1 MNSLISEVIN
11 QECKLTEY
19 ELTAQHNQEWQLST
33 RKSFDNG
40 VIINNFINFLDV
52 STNTANAYRKA
63 LKQLFNYFHN
73 YGVVNPHRDNILAF
87 KKELESKGRKP
98 ATIALYL
105 AAARRFFSWTEQSGI
120 YQNITV
126 GVKAPKAERG
136 HKKDYFAANQ
146 VKSILAS
153 IDRSDIEGLRNYAI
167 MALMTTG
174 GLRTVEITRA
184 SIEDLRVVGGV
195 SVLYIQGK
203 GRNDKTE
210 FVKLTAKVEEAIRA
224 YLKAR
229 GEVEMQAPLFSSLS
243 KRNRGARLTTRTIRG
258 LCKNA
263 MKEAGF
269 NSDRLTAHS
278 LRHTAVT
285 LALLAGQDLAEVQH
299 FARHHNISTTQIYA
313 HNIDRM
319 KSQCEMAISNAIF

>member
-1 MNSLISEVIN
+1 MKSLISEVIN
-11 QECKLTEY
+11 QKVQNN
-19 ELTAQHNQEWQLST
+19 TAIIITL
-33 RKSFDNG
+33 DNKEA
-40 VIINNFINFLDV
+40 IINNFINFLDV
-52 STNTANAYRKA
+52 SINTANAYRKA

-73 YGVVNPHRDNILAF
+73 YGVDNPNRDNILAF
-87 KKELESKGRKP
+87 KKEMESKGRKP
-98 ATIALYL
+98 STIALYL
-105 AAARRFFSWTEQSGI
+105 AAARRFFSWTEQTGI
-120 YQNITV
+120 YPNICV
-126 GVKAPKAERG
+126 GVKAPKLECG
-136 HKKDYFAANQ
+136 HKKDYF
-146 VKSILAS
+146 VAS
-153 IDRSDIEGLRNYAI
+153 QIKTVLSRIDRSNLEGLRNYAI

-174 GLRTVEITRA
+174 GLRTVEVTRA
-184 SIEDLRVVGGV
+184 SIEDLRVVGNV

-203 GRNDKTE
+203 GRTDKTE
-210 FVKLTAKVEEAIRA
+210 FIKLTPQVETAIRE

-229 GEVEMQAPLFSSLS
+229 GEVEMQAPLFSSVS

>member
-1 MNSLISEVIN
+1 MKSLLSEVRN
-11 QECKLTEY
+11 QKL
-19 ELTAQHNQEWQLST
+19 QLST
-33 RKSFDNG
+33 QENFNKD
-40 VIINNFINFLDV
+40 VIINNFIIFLDV
-52 STNTANAYRKA
+52 SLNTANAYRNA
-63 LKQLFNYFHN
+63 LKQFFNYLSN
-73 YGVVNPHRDNILAF
+73 NRVNNPNRENIINF
-87 KKELESKGRKP
+87 KKDLESKGHKP
-98 ATIALYL
+98 STIALYL
-105 AAARRFFSWTEQSGI
+105 AAIRRFFSWTEQSGI
-120 YQNITV
+120 YQNISV
-126 GVKAPKAERG
+126 GVKAPKIERG

-146 VKSILAS
+146 IKSVLS
-153 IDRSDIEGLRNYAI
+153 GIDRTNLEGLRNYAI
-167 MALMTTG
+167 IALMTTG

-229 GEVEMQAPLFSSLS
+229 GEVEMQAPLFSSVS
-243 KRNRGARLTTRTIRG
+243 RRNKGARLTTRTIRG

-263 MKEAGF
+263 MKQAGF
-269 NSDRLTAHS
+269 NSERLTAHS

>member
-1 MNSLISEVIN
+1 MKSLISEVIN
-11 QECKLTEY
+11 QEAINN
-19 ELTAQHNQEWQLST
+19 TAIIMTLNNKEA
-33 RKSFDNG
+33 
-40 VIINNFINFLDV
+40 IINNFFNFLDV
-52 STNTANAYRKA
+52 TANTANAYRKA

-73 YGVVNPHRDNILAF
+73 YGVVNPNRDNVVNF
-87 KKELESKGRKP
+87 KRDLESKGRKP
-98 ATIALYL
+98 STIALYL
-105 AAARRFFSWTEQSGI
+105 AAARRFFLWTEQTGI
-120 YQNITV
+120 YPNICA
-126 GVKAPKAERG
+126 GVKAPKLERG
-136 HKKDYFAANQ
+136 HKKDYFSANQ
-146 VKSILAS
+146 VKSILTE
-153 IDRSDIEGLRNYAI
+153 IDRSNLEGLRNFAI

-174 GLRTVEITRA
+174 GLRTVEVTRA

-203 GRNDKTE
+203 GRTDKTE
-210 FVKLTAKVEEAIRA
+210 FVKLTPQVEAAIRD

-229 GEVEMQAPLFSSLS
+229 GEVEAQAPLFSSVS
-243 KRNRGARLTTRTIRG
+243 KRNKGARLTTRTIRG

-263 MKEAGF
+263 MKAAGF
-269 NSDRLTAHS
+269 NSERLTAHS

-285 LALLAGQDLAEVQH
+285 LALLSGQDLAEVQH

>member
-1 MNSLISEVIN
+1 MKSLISDVIN
-11 QECKLTEY
+11 HG
-19 ELTAQHNQEWQLST
+19 AQIVTL
-33 RKSFDNG
+33 RKRE
-40 VIINNFINFLDV
+40 VLINDFINFLDV
-52 STNTANAYRKA
+52 TVNTANAYKKA
-63 LKQLFNYFHN
+63 LKQMFNYFHN
-73 YGVVNPHRDNILAF
+73 YGVVNPNRDNILNF
-87 KKELESKGRKP
+87 KRDLESKGRKP
-98 ATIALYL
+98 STIALYL
-105 AAARRFFSWTEQSGI
+105 AAARRFFSWTEQTSI
-120 YQNITV
+120 YPNITV
-126 GVKAPKAERG
+126 GVKAPKIERG
-136 HKKDYFAANQ
+136 HKKDYLAANQ
-146 VKSILAS
+146 VKSILAE
-153 IDRSDIEGLRNYAI
+153 INRSNLEGLRNYAI
-167 MALMTTG
+167 LALMTTG
-174 GLRTVEITRA
+174 GLRTVEVTRA

-210 FVKLTAKVEEAIRA
+210 FIKLTPQVEAAIRE

-229 GEVEMQAPLFSSLS
+229 GEVETQAPLFSSVS

-263 MKEAGF
+263 IKEAGF

-299 FARHHNISTTQIYA
+299 FARHHNISTTQVYA

-319 KSQCEMAISNAIF
+319 KSQCEAVISNAIF

>member
-1 MNSLISEVIN
+1 MINTKSLISEVIN
-11 QECKLTEY
+11 QE
-19 ELTAQHNQEWQLST
+19 AQIVTLETSYNREA
-33 RKSFDNG
+33 
-40 VIINNFINFLDV
+40 IINDFFNFLDV
-52 STNTANAYRKA
+52 TANTANAYRKA
-63 LKQLFNYFHN
+63 LKQLFNYFSN
-73 YGVVNPHRDNILAF
+73 NGVNNPNRDNVVNFKRD
-87 KKELESKGRKP
+87 LETKGRKP
-98 ATIALYL
+98 STIALYL
-105 AAARRFFSWTEQSGI
+105 AAARRFFSWTEQTGI
-120 YQNITV
+120 YPNICV
-126 GVKAPKAERG
+126 GIKAPKLERG

-146 VKSILAS
+146 VKSILTG
-153 IDRSDIEGLRNYAI
+153 IDRSNIEGLRNYAI

-174 GLRTVEITRA
+174 GLRTVEVTRA

-203 GRNDKTE
+203 GRTDKTE
-210 FVKLTAKVEEAIRA
+210 FIKLTPQVEAAIRD

-229 GEVEMQAPLFSSLS
+229 GEVEMQAPLFSSVS
-243 KRNRGARLTTRTIRG
+243 RRNKGARLTTRTIRG

-263 MKEAGF
+263 MKQAGF

-319 KSQCEMAISNAIF
+319 NSQCENVISNAIF

>member
-1 MNSLISEVIN
+1 MKSLISEVIN
-11 QECKLTEY
+11 QE
-19 ELTAQHNQEWQLST
+19 AQIVTLETSYNREA
-33 RKSFDNG
+33 
-40 VIINNFINFLDV
+40 IINDFFNFLDV
-52 STNTANAYRKA
+52 TANTANAYRKA
-63 LKQLFNYFHN
+63 LKQLFNYFSN
-73 YGVVNPHRDNILAF
+73 NGVNNPNRDNVVNFKRD
-87 KKELESKGRKP
+87 LETKGRKP
-98 ATIALYL
+98 STIALYL
-105 AAARRFFSWTEQSGI
+105 AAARRFFSWTEQTGI
-120 YQNITV
+120 YPNICV
-126 GVKAPKAERG
+126 GIKAPKLERG

-146 VKSILAS
+146 VKSILTG
-153 IDRSDIEGLRNYAI
+153 IDRSNIEGLRNYAI

-174 GLRTVEITRA
+174 GLRTVEVTRA

-203 GRNDKTE
+203 GRTDKTE
-210 FVKLTAKVEEAIRA
+210 FIKLTPQVEAAIRD

-229 GEVEMQAPLFSSLS
+229 GEVEMQAPLFSSVS
-243 KRNRGARLTTRTIRG
+243 RRNKGARLTTRTIRG

-263 MKEAGF
+263 MKQAGF

-319 KSQCEMAISNAIF
+319 NSQCENVISNAIF

>member
-1 MNSLISEVIN
+1 MKSLISEVIN
-11 QECKLTEY
+11 QEAQNN
-19 ELTAQHNQEWQLST
+19 TAIIMTL
-33 RKSFDNG
+33 DNKEA
-40 VIINNFINFLDV
+40 IINNFLNFLDV
-52 STNTANAYRKA
+52 SINTANAYRKA
-63 LKQLFNYFHN
+63 LKQLFNYFNN
-73 YGVVNPHRDNILAF
+73 YGVDNPNRDNILAF
-87 KKELESKGRKP
+87 KKEMESKGRKP
-98 ATIALYL
+98 STIALYL
-105 AAARRFFSWTEQSGI
+105 AAARRFFSWTEQTGI
-120 YQNITV
+120 YPNICV
-126 GVKAPKAERG
+126 GVKAPKLEQG
-136 HKKDYFAANQ
+136 HKKDYFAASQ
-146 VKSILAS
+146 IKTVLSG
-153 IDRSDIEGLRNYAI
+153 IDRSNLEGLRNYAI

-174 GLRTVEITRA
+174 GLRTVEVTRA
-184 SIEDLRVVGGV
+184 SVEDLRVVGDV
-195 SVLYIQGK
+195 PVLYIQGK
-203 GRNDKTE
+203 GRADKTE
-210 FVKLTAKVEEAIRA
+210 FVKLSPQVEAAIRD

-243 KRNRGARLTTRTIRG
+243 KRNKGARLTTRTIRG

>member
-1 MNSLISEVIN
+1 MYNFNNVNKFNNTEIALKSNEVFN
-11 QECKLTEY
+11 RE
-19 ELTAQHNQEWQLST
+19 EL
-33 RKSFDNG
+33 
-40 VIINNFINFLDV
+40 INNFFNFLDV
-52 STNTANAYRKA
+52 SVNTANAYRKA
-63 LKQLFNYFHN
+63 LKQLFNYFSEKETHN
-73 YGVVNPHRDNILAF
+73 PTRENILAF
-87 KKELESKGRKP
+87 KKELEAKGRKP
-98 ATIALYL
+98 STIALYL

-120 YQNITV
+120 YSNITV
-126 GVKAPKAERG
+126 GVKSPRAESG
-136 HKKDYFAANQ
+136 HKKDYFAADQ
-146 VKSILAS
+146 VKSILAG

-174 GLRTVEITRA
+174 GLRTVEVTRA

-210 FVKLTAKVEEAIRA
+210 FIKLTAKVEEAIRA

-229 GEVEMQAPLFSSLS
+229 GEVEMQAPLFSSVS
-243 KRNRGARLTTRTIRG
+243 RRNRGARLTTRTIRG

-263 MKEAGF
+263 MKQAGF

-319 KSQCEMAISNAIF
+319 KSQCETAISNAIF

>member
-1 MNSLISEVIN
+1 MKSLISEVIN
-11 QECKLTEY
+11 QEHELTKY
-19 ELTAQHNQEWQLST
+19 ELTEQYFQGRQLSPQ
-33 RKSFDNG
+33 KIFNKEA
-40 VIINNFINFLDV
+40 IINNFINFLDV
-52 STNTANAYRKA
+52 SANTANVYRKA
-63 LKQLFNYFHN
+63 LKQLFNYFSEQGIN
-73 YGVVNPHRDNILAF
+73 NPNRENILAF

-146 VKSILAS
+146 VKSILAG

-174 GLRTVEITRA
+174 GLRTVEVTRA

-210 FVKLTAKVEEAIRA
+210 FIKLTAKVEEAIRA

-229 GEVEMQAPLFSSLS
+229 GEVEMQAPLFASVS
-243 KRNRGARLTTRTIRG
+243 KRNKLTTRTIRG

-263 MKEAGF
+263 MKQAGF

-319 KSQCEMAISNAIF
+319 KSQCETAISNAIF

>member
-1 MNSLISEVIN
+1 MKSLISEVIN
-11 QECKLTEY
+11 QE
-19 ELTAQHNQEWQLST
+19 AQNNAAIIMAV
-33 RKSFDNG
+33 DNKEA
-40 VIINNFINFLDV
+40 IINNFLDFLDV
-52 STNTANAYRKA
+52 SFNTATAYRKA

-73 YGVVNPHRDNILAF
+73 YGVVKPNRDNILAF
-87 KKELESKGRKP
+87 KKEMERKGRKP

-120 YQNITV
+120 YSNITV
-126 GVKAPKAERG
+126 GVKSPKLEHG
-136 HKKDYFAANQ
+136 HKKDYFAASQIKTVLSGINRNN
-146 VKSILAS
+146 L
-153 IDRSDIEGLRNYAI
+153 EGLRNYAI
-167 MALMTTG
+167 IALMTTG
-174 GLRTVEITRA
+174 GLRTVEVTRA
-184 SIEDLRVVGGV
+184 SIEDLRVVGDV
-195 SVLYIQGK
+195 PVLYIQGK
-203 GRNDKTE
+203 GRADKTE
-210 FVKLTAKVEEAIRA
+210 FVKLTSQVEAAIRD

-229 GEVEMQAPLFSSLS
+229 GEVEMQAPLFSSVS

-319 KSQCEMAISNAIF
+319 KSQCEQAISNAIF

>member
-1 MNSLISEVIN
+1 MINMKSLISEVIN
-11 QECKLTEY
+11 QEAQNN
-19 ELTAQHNQEWQLST
+19 TAIIMTLNNKEA
-33 RKSFDNG
+33 
-40 VIINNFINFLDV
+40 IINNFFNFLDV
-52 STNTANAYRKA
+52 TVNTANAYRKA
-63 LKQLFNYFHN
+63 LKQLFNYFSN
-73 YGVVNPHRDNILAF
+73 YGVINPNRDNIINF
-87 KKELESKGRKP
+87 KRELESKGRKSS
-98 ATIALYL
+98 TIALYL
-105 AAARRFFSWTEQSGI
+105 AAARRFFLWTEQTGI
-120 YQNITV
+120 YPNICA
-126 GVKAPKAERG
+126 GVKAPKLERG

-146 VKSILAS
+146 VKSILAE
-153 IDRSDIEGLRNYAI
+153 IDRSNIEGLRNFAI

-174 GLRTVEITRA
+174 GLRTVEVTRA

-203 GRNDKTE
+203 GRTDKTE
-210 FVKLTAKVEEAIRA
+210 FVKLTPQVETAIRD

-229 GEVEMQAPLFSSLS
+229 GEVEAQAPLFSSVS
-243 KRNRGARLTTRTIRG
+243 KRNKGARLTTRTIRG

-263 MKEAGF
+263 MKAAGF

-285 LALLAGQDLAEVQH
+285 LALLSGQDLAEVQH

>member
-1 MNSLISEVIN
+1 MYNLNNVN
-11 QECKLTEY
+11 
-19 ELTAQHNQEWQLST
+19 N
-33 RKSFDNG
+33 
-40 VIINNFINFLDV
+40 INNSEIALKSNEVFNREELIKNFFNFLDV
-52 STNTANAYRKA
+52 SVNTANAYRKA
-63 LKQLFNYFHN
+63 LKQLFNFFSEKGFN
-73 YGVVNPHRDNILAF
+73 NPNRENLLAF

-98 ATIALYL
+98 STIALYL
-105 AAARRFFSWTEQSGI
+105 AASRRFFSWTEQSGI
-120 YQNITV
+120 YPNITV
-126 GVKAPKAERG
+126 GVKAPKIEQG
-136 HKKDYFAANQ
+136 HKKDYFAADQ
-146 VKSILAS
+146 IKSVLS
-153 IDRSDIEGLRNYAI
+153 GIDRSDIEGLRNYAI

-174 GLRTVEITRA
+174 GLRTVEVTRA

-210 FVKLTAKVEEAIRA
+210 FIKLTAKVEEAIRA

-229 GEVEMQAPLFSSLS
+229 GEVEMQAPLFASVS
-243 KRNRGARLTTRTIRG
+243 KRNKGARLTTRTIRG

-263 MKEAGF
+263 MKQAGF

-319 KSQCEMAISNAIF
+319 KSQCENVISNAIF

>member
-1 MNSLISEVIN
+1 MSNMKSLISEVIN
-11 QECKLTEY
+11 QEHELTE
-19 ELTAQHNQEWQLST
+19 QQFQERQLST
-33 RKSFDNG
+33 QKIFNRE

-52 STNTANAYRKA
+52 SANTANAYRKA

-73 YGVVNPHRDNILAF
+73 YGVINPNRDNILAF

-98 ATIALYL
+98 STISLYL
-105 AAARRFFSWTEQSGI
+105 AATRRFFAWTEQSGI
-120 YQNITV
+120 YPNISL
-126 GVKAPKAERG
+126 GVKAPKREQG

-146 VKSILAS
+146 VKAILNG
-153 IDRSDIEGLRNYAI
+153 IDRSNLEGLRNYAV

-174 GLRTVEITRA
+174 GLRTIEVTRA
-184 SIEDLRVVGGV
+184 SVEDLRVVGGV
-195 SVLYIQGK
+195 SVLYVQGK
-203 GRNDKTE
+203 GRTDKTE
-210 FVKLTAKVEEAIRA
+210 FIKLTPQVEEAIRV

-229 GEVEMQAPLFSSLS
+229 GEIDVKAPLFASVS
-243 KRNRGARLTTRTIRG
+243 KRNRGASLTTRTIRG
-258 LCKNA
+258 LCKTA
-263 MKEAGF
+263 MREAGF

-319 KSQCEMAISNAIF
+319 KSQCEAVISNAIF

>member
-1 MNSLISEVIN
+1 MKSLISEVIN
-11 QECKLTEY
+11 QEAQNN
-19 ELTAQHNQEWQLST
+19 TAIIMT
-33 RKSFDNG
+33 VDNKEA
-40 VIINNFINFLDV
+40 IINNFLNFLDV
-52 STNTANAYRKA
+52 SINTANAYRKA

-73 YGVVNPHRDNILAF
+73 YGVDNPNRDNILAF
-87 KKELESKGRKP
+87 KKEMEGKGRKP
-98 ATIALYL
+98 STIALYL
-105 AAARRFFSWTEQSGI
+105 AAARRFFSWTEQTGI
-120 YQNITV
+120 YPDITV
-126 GVKAPKAERG
+126 GVKAPKLEQG
-136 HKKDYFAANQ
+136 HKKDYFAASQ
-146 VKSILAS
+146 IKTVLSG
-153 IDRSDIEGLRNYAI
+153 IDRSNLEGLRNYAI

-174 GLRTVEITRA
+174 GLRTVEVTRA
-184 SIEDLRVVGGV
+184 SIEDLRVVGDV
-195 SVLYIQGK
+195 PVLYIQGK
-203 GRNDKTE
+203 GRADKTE
-210 FVKLTAKVEEAIRA
+210 FVKLTPQVETAIRD

-229 GEVEMQAPLFSSLS
+229 GEVEMQDPLFSSVS

>member
-1 MNSLISEVIN
+1 MKSLISEVIN
-11 QECKLTEY
+11 QEAQNK
-19 ELTAQHNQEWQLST
+19 TAVIMT
-33 RKSFDNG
+33 VDNKEA
-40 VIINNFINFLDV
+40 IINNFLNFLDV
-52 STNTANAYRKA
+52 SINTANAYRKA

-73 YGVVNPHRDNILAF
+73 YGVDNPNRDNILAF
-87 KKELESKGRKP
+87 KKEMESKGRKP
-98 ATIALYL
+98 STIALYL
-105 AAARRFFSWTEQSGI
+105 AAARRFFSWTEQTGI
-120 YQNITV
+120 YPNICV
-126 GVKAPKAERG
+126 GVKAPKLEQG
-136 HKKDYFAANQ
+136 HKKDYFAASQ
-146 VKSILAS
+146 IKTVLSG
-153 IDRSDIEGLRNYAI
+153 IDRSNLEGLRNYAI

-174 GLRTVEITRA
+174 GLRTVEVTRA
-184 SIEDLRVVGGV
+184 SVEDLRVVGDV
-195 SVLYIQGK
+195 PVLYIQGK
-203 GRNDKTE
+203 GRADKTE
-210 FVKLTAKVEEAIRA
+210 FVKLSPQVEAAIRD

-229 GEVEMQAPLFSSLS
+229 GEVEMQAPLFSSVS
-243 KRNRGARLTTRTIRG
+243 KRNMGARLTTRTIRG

>member
-1 MNSLISEVIN
+1 MYNFNNVNKFNITEITLKSNEVFNREELVNS
-11 QECKLTEY
+11 
-19 ELTAQHNQEWQLST
+19 
-33 RKSFDNG
+33 F
-40 VIINNFINFLDV
+40 FNFLDV
-52 STNTANAYRKA
+52 SSNTANAYRKA
-63 LKQLFNYFHN
+63 LKQLFNYFNN
-73 YGVVNPHRDNILAF
+73 YGVVNPNRENILAF

-120 YQNITV
+120 YPNVTV
-126 GVKAPKAERG
+126 GVKAPKAERS
-136 HKKDYFAANQ
+136 HKKDYFAAEQ
-146 VKSILAS
+146 VKSILAE
-153 IDRSDIEGLRNYAI
+153 IDRSKIEGLRNYAI
-167 MALMTTG
+167 MVLMTTG
-174 GLRTVEITRA
+174 GLRTVEVTRA

-210 FVKLTAKVEEAIRA
+210 FIKLTSKVEEAIRA

-229 GEVEMQAPLFSSLS
+229 GEVEMQAPLFSSVS
-243 KRNRGARLTTRTIRG
+243 RRNKGARLTTRTIRG
-258 LCKNA
+258 LCKKA
-263 MKEAGF
+263 MKQAGF
-269 NSDRLTAHS
+269 NSERLTAHS

-319 KSQCEMAISNAIF
+319 KSQCEAAISNAIF

>member
-1 MNSLISEVIN
+1 MKSLISKVIN
-11 QECKLTEY
+11 QEAQNN
-19 ELTAQHNQEWQLST
+19 TAIIMTL
-33 RKSFDNG
+33 DNREA
-40 VIINNFINFLDV
+40 IINNFLNFLDV
-52 STNTANAYRKA
+52 SINTADAYRKA
-63 LKQLFNYFHN
+63 LRQLFNYFHN
-73 YGVVNPHRDNILAF
+73 YGVDNPNRDNILAF
-87 KKELESKGRKP
+87 KKEMESKGRKP
-98 ATIALYL
+98 STIALYL
-105 AAARRFFSWTEQSGI
+105 AAARRFFSWTEQTGI
-120 YQNITV
+120 YPNICV
-126 GVKAPKAERG
+126 GVKAPKLEQG
-136 HKKDYFAANQ
+136 HKKDYFAASQ
-146 VKSILAS
+146 IKTVLSG
-153 IDRSDIEGLRNYAI
+153 IDRSNLEGLRNYAI

-174 GLRTVEITRA
+174 GLRTVEVTRA
-184 SIEDLRVVGGV
+184 SVEDLRVVGDV
-195 SVLYIQGK
+195 PVLYIQGK
-203 GRNDKTE
+203 GRADKTE
-210 FVKLTAKVEEAIRA
+210 FVKLSPQVEAAIRD

-229 GEVEMQAPLFSSLS
+229 GEVEMQAPLFSSVS
-243 KRNRGARLTTRTIRG
+243 KRNMGARLTTRTIRG

>member
-1 MNSLISEVIN
+1 MYNFNNVNKYNNTEIALKSNEVFN
-11 QECKLTEY
+11 RE
-19 ELTAQHNQEWQLST
+19 EL
-33 RKSFDNG
+33 
-40 VIINNFINFLDV
+40 INNFFNFLDV
-52 STNTANAYRKA
+52 SVNTANAYRKA

-73 YGVVNPHRDNILAF
+73 YEVANPNRENILAF

-98 ATIALYL
+98 STIALYL

-120 YQNITV
+120 YPNITV
-126 GVKAPKAERG
+126 GVKSPKAESG
-136 HKKDYFAANQ
+136 HKKDYFAADQ
-146 VKSILAS
+146 VKSILAG

-174 GLRTVEITRA
+174 GLRTVEVTRA

-210 FVKLTAKVEEAIRA
+210 FIKLTAKVEEAIRA

-229 GEVEMQAPLFSSLS
+229 GEVEMQAPLFSSVS

-263 MKEAGF
+263 MKQAGF

-319 KSQCEMAISNAIF
+319 KSQCETAISNAIF

>member
-1 MNSLISEVIN
+1 MKFLIREVVN
-11 QECKLTEY
+11 QE
-19 ELTAQHNQEWQLST
+19 AQNNTVIIRTL
-33 RKSFDNG
+33 DNREA
-40 VIINNFINFLDV
+40 IINNFINFLDV
-52 STNTANAYRKA
+52 SINTASAYRKA

-73 YGVVNPHRDNILAF
+73 YGVVNPNRDNILAF

-98 ATIALYL
+98 STIALYL
-105 AAARRFFSWTEQSGI
+105 AAARRFFSWTEQTGI
-120 YQNITV
+120 YPNICV
-126 GVKAPKAERG
+126 GVKAPKLERG
-136 HKKDYFAANQ
+136 HKKDYFAASQ
-146 VKSILAS
+146 IKTVLSG
-153 IDRSDIEGLRNYAI
+153 IDRSNLEGLRNYAI

-174 GLRTVEITRA
+174 GLRTVEVTRA
-184 SIEDLRVVGGV
+184 SIEDLRVVGDV
-195 SVLYIQGK
+195 PVLYIQGK
-203 GRNDKTE
+203 GRADKTE
-210 FVKLTAKVEEAIRA
+210 FVKLTPQVEAAIRD

-229 GEVEMQAPLFSSLS
+229 GEVEMQAPLFSSVS

-269 NSDRLTAHS
+269 NSERLTAHS

>member
-1 MNSLISEVIN
+1 MKSLISEVIN
-11 QECKLTEY
+11 QKVQNN
-19 ELTAQHNQEWQLST
+19 TAIIITL
-33 RKSFDNG
+33 DNKEA
-40 VIINNFINFLDV
+40 IINNFINFLDV
-52 STNTANAYRKA
+52 SINTANAYRKA

-73 YGVVNPHRDNILAF
+73 YGVDNPNRDNILAF
-87 KKELESKGRKP
+87 KKEMESKGRKP
-98 ATIALYL
+98 STIALYL
-105 AAARRFFSWTEQSGI
+105 AAARRFFSWTEQTGI
-120 YQNITV
+120 YPNICV
-126 GVKAPKAERG
+126 GVKAPKLECG
-136 HKKDYFAANQ
+136 HKKDYF
-146 VKSILAS
+146 VAS
-153 IDRSDIEGLRNYAI
+153 QIKTVLSRIDRSNLEGLRNYAI

-174 GLRTVEITRA
+174 GLRTVEVTRA
-184 SIEDLRVVGGV
+184 SIEDLRVVGNV

-203 GRNDKTE
+203 GRTDKTE
-210 FVKLTAKVEEAIRA
+210 FIKLTPQVETAIRE

-229 GEVEMQAPLFSSLS
+229 GEVEMQAPLFSSVS

-269 NSDRLTAHS
+269 NSERLTAHS

-319 KSQCEMAISNAIF
+319 KSQCEMVISNAIF

>member
-1 MNSLISEVIN
+1 M
-11 QECKLTEY
+11 
-19 ELTAQHNQEWQLST
+19 
-33 RKSFDNG
+33 
-40 VIINNFINFLDV
+40 
-52 STNTANAYRKA
+52 
-63 LKQLFNYFHN
+63 
-73 YGVVNPHRDNILAF
+73 
-87 KKELESKGRKP
+87 
-98 ATIALYL
+98 
-105 AAARRFFSWTEQSGI
+105 
-120 YQNITV
+120 
-126 GVKAPKAERG
+126 KAPKLERG
-136 HKKDYFAANQ
+136 HKKDYFT
-146 VKSILAS
+146 AS
-153 IDRSDIEGLRNYAI
+153 QIKTVLSDIDRSNLEGLRNYAI

-174 GLRTVEITRA
+174 GLRTVEVTRA
-184 SIEDLRVVGGV
+184 SIEDLRVVGDV
-195 SVLYIQGK
+195 PVLYIQGK
-203 GRNDKTE
+203 GRTDKTE
-210 FVKLTAKVEEAIRA
+210 FIKLTPQVETAIRE

-229 GEVEMQAPLFSSLS
+229 GEVEMQAPLFSSVS